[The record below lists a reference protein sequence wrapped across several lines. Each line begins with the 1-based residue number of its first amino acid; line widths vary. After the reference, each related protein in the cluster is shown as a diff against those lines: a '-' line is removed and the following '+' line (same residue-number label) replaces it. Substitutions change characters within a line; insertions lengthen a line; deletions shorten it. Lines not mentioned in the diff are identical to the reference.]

1 MSTSPRRRVPTKAPT
16 LSTIEVMTDA
26 LLALLAQYPPGA
38 RYVGWAFCAC
48 RRCRASLYAVRTT
61 ANDELL
67 LLFCTQCWW
76 TCCDSDSAPGDPG
89 TVLTCRY
96 AVSPPGAFLAPHD
109 ATPTALYCHPA
120 PKCPAE
126 RLSLRAPLVQVAYR
140 ADCTDGTTTQAP
152 QQPSPGYSPPQ
163 RHSPRGPLPA
173 PRHPPPIALLPAA
186 QRPTTPITCAARPHT
201 QLAQFLGRLPRTDAP
216 ATPPR
221 MDSQNQRYPHHGPVS
236 QPNRSPVHVPNC

>member
-76 TCCDSDSAPGDPG
+76 TCCDSDSAPWRR
-89 TVLTCRY
+89 VLANFDRK
-96 AVSPPGAFLAPHD
+96 AADLAHNPDRPLERSIKKHLRSFRS
-109 ATPTALYCHPA
+109 TP
-120 PKCPAE
+120 
-126 RLSLRAPLVQVAYR
+126 
-140 ADCTDGTTTQAP
+140 D
-152 QQPSPGYSPPQ
+152 
-163 RHSPRGPLPA
+163 
-173 PRHPPPIALLPAA
+173 
-186 QRPTTPITCAARPHT
+186 
-201 QLAQFLGRLPRTDAP
+201 
-216 ATPPR
+216 
-221 MDSQNQRYPHHGPVS
+221 
-236 QPNRSPVHVPNC
+236 